1 MGDSADWMEDK
12 ANARRKG
19 KDSVFIDLFHIP
31 ANAVEMVKAFSPGLE
46 VTEEDIEFV
55 TLHSVLMVRPYNDL
69 GLLVK
74 DKMFFCSEAQST
86 WSLNVLVRMFL
97 YLAETYNRYIQ
108 NHKEMNIYGTKKITI
123 PKPACFVIYTGD
135 KKNLPEFLH
144 LAEEFFAGDSALDLK
159 VKVLATPGTTDIV
172 QQYIRFCHLFDEQ
185 VKVHGK
191 TKLAIEETI
200 RLCRDEN
207 VLAKYLAESEGE
219 DLLCIR
225 DGIQLP
231 HEGVRSGGGRYGR
244 VRPPYER
251 DAPRPEGPAAVREGR
266 EPRSRGRAQGGLR
279 LHLQAQ
285 RPRPL
290 RELRGRR
297 SLPAPRRKA
306 VPEG

>member
-1 MGDSADWMEDK
+1 MGDNADWMEDK
-12 ANARRKG
+12 ASARRKG

-31 ANAVEMVKAFSPGLE
+31 ANAVEMVKALSPGLE

-55 TLHSVLMVRPYNDL
+55 TLYSVLMVRPYNDL

-108 NHKEMNIYGTKKITI
+108 KHKEMNIYGTKKITI

-172 QQYIRFCHLFDEQ
+172 QQYIRFCHLLDEQ
-185 VKVHGK
+185 VKAHGK

-207 VLAKYLAESEGE
+207 VLAKYLAEREGE
-219 DLLCIR
+219 VEDIMMTLFS
-225 DGIQLP
+225 Q
-231 HEGVRSGGGRYGR
+231 EEVNERYGNECR
-244 VRPPYER
+244 K
-251 DAPRPEGPAAVREGR
+251 EGR
-266 EPRSRGRAQGGLR
+266 EENMLSSIHNLMDTMNFTVEKAMEALKVPMED
-279 LHLQAQ
+279 
-285 RPRPL
+285 
-290 RELRGRR
+290 RERYA
-297 SLPAPRRKA
+297 SAIKA
-306 VPEG
+306 M

>member
-1 MGDSADWMEDK
+1 MGDNADWMEDK
-12 ANARRKG
+12 ASARRKG

-31 ANAVEMVKAFSPGLE
+31 ANAVEMVKALSPGLE

-108 NHKEMNIYGTKKITI
+108 KHKEMNIYGTKKIPI

-135 KKNLPEFLH
+135 KKNLPEFLQ

-207 VLAKYLAESEGE
+207 VLAKYLAEREGE
-219 DLLCIR
+219 VEDIMMTLLS
-225 DGIQLP
+225 Q
-231 HEGVRSGGGRYGR
+231 EEVNERYGNECR
-244 VRPPYER
+244 E
-251 DAPRPEGPAAVREGR
+251 EGRIEGRTEGR
-266 EPRSRGRAQGGLR
+266 EENMLSSIHNLMDTMNFTVEKAMDALKVPMED
-279 LHLQAQ
+279 
-285 RPRPL
+285 
-290 RELRGRR
+290 RERYA
-297 SLPAPRRKA
+297 SAIKA
-306 VPEG
+306 M

>member
-1 MGDSADWMEDK
+1 MGDNADWMEDK
-12 ANARRKG
+12 ASARRKG

-108 NHKEMNIYGTKKITI
+108 KHKEMNIYGTKKITI

-200 RLCRDEN
+200 RLCRDEK
-207 VLAKYLAESEGE
+207 VLAKYLAEREGE
-219 DLLCIR
+219 VEDIMMTLFS
-225 DGIQLP
+225 Q
-231 HEGVRSGGGRYGR
+231 EEVNERYG
-244 VRPPYER
+244 YECR
-251 DAPRPEGPAAVREGR
+251 QEGR
-266 EPRSRGRAQGGLR
+266 EEGRTEGR
-279 LHLQAQ
+279 LEG
-285 RPRPL
+285 
-290 RELRGRR
+290 REENML
-297 SLPAPRRKA
+297 SSIHNLMDTMNLTVEKA
-306 VPEG
+306 MEALKVPKEDRDRYAVAIKASM

>member
-1 MGDSADWMEDK
+1 
-12 ANARRKG
+12 
-19 KDSVFIDLFHIP
+19 
-31 ANAVEMVKAFSPGLE
+31 
-46 VTEEDIEFV
+46 
-55 TLHSVLMVRPYNDL
+55 MVRPYNDL

-108 NHKEMNIYGTKKITI
+108 KHKEMNIYGTKKITI

-144 LAEEFFAGDSALDLK
+144 LAEEFFAGDSTLDLR

-207 VLAKYLAESEGE
+207 VLAKYLAEREGE
-219 DLLCIR
+219 VEDIMMTLFS
-225 DGIQLP
+225 Q
-231 HEGVRSGGGRYGR
+231 EEVNERYG
-244 VRPPYER
+244 YECR
-251 DAPRPEGPAAVREGR
+251 KEGR
-266 EPRSRGRAQGGLR
+266 EENMLSSIHNLMDTMNFTVEKAMDALKVPMED
-279 LHLQAQ
+279 
-285 RPRPL
+285 
-290 RELRGRR
+290 RERYA
-297 SLPAPRRKA
+297 SAIKA
-306 VPEG
+306 M

>member
-1 MGDSADWMEDK
+1 MGDNADWLEDK
-12 ANARRKG
+12 ASARRKG
-19 KDSVFIDLFHIP
+19 KDSVFIDLGHIP

-108 NHKEMNIYGTKKITI
+108 KHKEMNIYGTKKITI
-123 PKPACFVIYTGD
+123 PKTACFVIYTGD
-135 KKNLPEFLH
+135 KKNLPEFMH

-159 VKVLATPGTTDIV
+159 VKVLATPGTADIV

-207 VLAKYLAESEGE
+207 VLAKYLAEREGE
-219 DLLCIR
+219 VEDIMMTLFS
-225 DGIQLP
+225 Q
-231 HEGVRSGGGRYGR
+231 EEVNERYG
-244 VRPPYER
+244 YECR
-251 DAPRPEGPAAVREGR
+251 KEGR
-266 EPRSRGRAQGGLR
+266 EENMLSSIHNLMDTMNFTVEKAMDALKVPMED
-279 LHLQAQ
+279 
-285 RPRPL
+285 
-290 RELRGRR
+290 RERYA
-297 SLPAPRRKA
+297 SAIKA
-306 VPEG
+306 M

>member
-1 MGDSADWMEDK
+1 MGDNADWMEDK
-12 ANARRKG
+12 ASARRKG

-108 NHKEMNIYGTKKITI
+108 KHKEMNIYGTKKITI

-200 RLCRDEN
+200 RLCRDEK
-207 VLAKYLAESEGE
+207 VLAKYLAEREGE
-219 DLLCIR
+219 VEDIMMTLFS
-225 DGIQLP
+225 Q
-231 HEGVRSGGGRYGR
+231 EEVNERYGNECR
-244 VRPPYER
+244 E
-251 DAPRPEGPAAVREGR
+251 EGRIEGRTEGR
-266 EPRSRGRAQGGLR
+266 EENMLSSIHNLMDTMNFTVEKAMEALKVPMED
-279 LHLQAQ
+279 
-285 RPRPL
+285 
-290 RELRGRR
+290 RERYA
-297 SLPAPRRKA
+297 SAIKA
-306 VPEG
+306 M